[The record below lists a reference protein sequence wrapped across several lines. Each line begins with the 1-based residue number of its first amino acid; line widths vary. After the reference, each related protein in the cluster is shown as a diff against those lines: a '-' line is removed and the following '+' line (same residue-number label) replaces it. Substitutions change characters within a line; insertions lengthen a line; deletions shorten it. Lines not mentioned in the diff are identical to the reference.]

1 MIKILFFIPF
11 VYTFTTRLND
21 RKKRIAWCFTYI
33 IPVFMAFAYIMP
45 ENIGHN
51 IIYFIMSIVIIY
63 SAYELGYFY
72 NDAELIKKED
82 NPTLRLNLEQMVFY
96 QKYRGIVYCIR
107 VVLIT
112 ILCMLWYNLI
122 MRLGFH

>member
-51 IIYFIMSIVIIY
+51 IIYFIMSIVIYIQHM
-63 SAYELGYFY
+63 SLVIF

-96 QKYRGIVYCIR
+96 QNI
-107 VVLIT
+107 VVLYIVSEW
-112 ILCMLWYNLI
+112 C
-122 MRLGFH
+122 